1 MKNFTVKMKIT
12 VWLTLLMAMLAALLL
27 SFTISTN
34 NAAASKTAM
43 SQLSTSVQ
51 NNIKQVAL
59 VQNRLDLGE
68 EFHFYQ
74 NGVSTLVYSKSEAL
88 LAGQL
93 PVSFSAEEPFQNGQ
107 IRMVG
112 DGEDQYLALD
122 IWISSGWENGI
133 WLRGFIEAPKNRQ
146 TALGLLNVSLA
157 ALPVFLALAALG
169 SYWISKRAFRPL
181 DSIMAAAEAVNE
193 ARDLSRRIA
202 LPPGKDEFSR
212 LACAF
217 DQLFERLERS
227 FEAEKQ
233 FTADA
238 SHELRTPVSIIK
250 GACEYAKKYD
260 ETAEDRQETI
270 DMIYRQAV
278 KMSGMISQLLR
289 MMRLDQ
295 GTESIRMEPLD
306 LEKFLRGLFEELAY
320 DGDRL
325 TLKSEEN
332 ITVLASP
339 DLLSRLIQNLVENA
353 FKYGKP
359 GGHVWVSVYRDT
371 DEILLEVRDNGIG
384 IAPDQQNKVWQRFY
398 QADPARGSESGSGLG
413 LSMVKQIARVHGGY
427 MTMSSVLDA
436 GSSFILHLPVTE
448 SIPADI

>member
-1 MKNFTVKMKIT
+1 
-12 VWLTLLMAMLAALLL
+12 
-27 SFTISTN
+27 
-34 NAAASKTAM
+34 
-43 SQLSTSVQ
+43 
-51 NNIKQVAL
+51 
-59 VQNRLDLGE
+59 
-68 EFHFYQ
+68 
-74 NGVSTLVYSKSEAL
+74 
-88 LAGQL
+88 
-93 PVSFSAEEPFQNGQ
+93 
-107 IRMVG
+107 
-112 DGEDQYLALD
+112 
-122 IWISSGWENGI
+122 
-133 WLRGFIEAPKNRQ
+133 
-146 TALGLLNVSLA
+146 
-157 ALPVFLALAALG
+157 
-169 SYWISKRAFRPL
+169 
-181 DSIMAAAEAVNE
+181 
-193 ARDLSRRIA
+193 
-202 LPPGKDEFSR
+202 
-212 LACAF
+212 
-217 DQLFERLERS
+217 
-227 FEAEKQ
+227 
-233 FTADA
+233 
-238 SHELRTPVSIIK
+238 
-250 GACEYAKKYD
+250 
-260 ETAEDRQETI
+260 
-270 DMIYRQAV
+270 MIYRQAV

-295 GTESIRMEPLD
+295 GTECIRMEPLD